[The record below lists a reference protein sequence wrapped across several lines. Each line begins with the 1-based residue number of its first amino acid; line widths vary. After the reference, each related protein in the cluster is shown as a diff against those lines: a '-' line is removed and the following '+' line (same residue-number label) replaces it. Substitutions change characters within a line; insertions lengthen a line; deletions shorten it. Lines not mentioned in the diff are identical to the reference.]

1 MAITIVPTHDTRGRS
16 LVPLDT
22 LSEPRRPVALEDRV
36 WKRGRTTGFTRGM
49 VSQLKTDVF
58 QDGITS
64 GQASTE
70 WVIVDEGGKR
80 NLFSEKGDSGS
91 MVISPNGELVGLLIG
106 GCEALGFTY
115 MTPYATLV
123 EDIERETG
131 GTVELD

>member
-1 MAITIVPTHDTRGRS
+1 
-16 LVPLDT
+16 
-22 LSEPRRPVALEDRV
+22 
-36 WKRGRTTGFTRGM
+36 M

-58 QDGITS
+58 LDGIAS

-70 WVIVDEGGKR
+70 WAIVDERSKR
-80 NLFSEKGDSGS
+80 YLFSEKGDSGS
-91 MVISPNGELVGLLIG
+91 MVISPRGELVGLLIG

-131 GTVELD
+131 ETVELE